1 MRTDSGAVRA
11 PTDSDGDPSAAVS
24 ATDRFRE
31 PNA

>member
-1 MRTDSGAVRA
+1 MRTDSGDVHA
-11 PTDSDGDPSAAVS
+11 PTEPDGDPSAAVS